1 MLNTVCFEV
10 TLQLMNFDAIM
21 DSEAHFE
28 GPGGG
33 VPIEAAEAIGAFK
46 EGHPAPTP
54 TPHAPDAAA
63 DDAAEGDDYGA
74 AKDGVE

>member
-1 MLNTVCFEV
+1 
-10 TLQLMNFDAIM
+10 
-21 DSEAHFE
+21 
-28 GPGGG
+28 
-33 VPIEAAEAIGAFK
+33 VPIKVAEAIRTFK
-46 EGHPAPTP
+46 EGRPAPTP